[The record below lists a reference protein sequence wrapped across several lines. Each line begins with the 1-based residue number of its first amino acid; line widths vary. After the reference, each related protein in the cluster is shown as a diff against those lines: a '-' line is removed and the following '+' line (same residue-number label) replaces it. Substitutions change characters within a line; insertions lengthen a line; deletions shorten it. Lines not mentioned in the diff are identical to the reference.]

1 MGSEVS
7 KKNRLVENISTRGPF
22 EISDPC
28 LSPTIA
34 KALWFEF

>member
-1 MGSEVS
+1 MGSGVS

-22 EISDPC
+22 EISDAC